1 MLYLIY
7 MRTNNNYSISYSKSY
22 NGKRNYGNDIIIE
35 IQKINLKLPVI
46 KALNDFSNLD
56 NNLVY
61 YNEFNPLNKIVIF
74 GHSGVGYGAF
84 FNRIDELIKDDVIS
98 IYNKDKHYLY
108 SVYDT
113 KVVNKT
119 SIYLLDEEI
128 NSKKLLL
135 ITCDKK
141 NKNKR
146 LVIYLLLNNIKSIE
160 K

>member
-7 MRTNNNYSISYSKSY
+7 MTTNNSYSISYSKSY
-22 NGKRNYGNDIIIE
+22 SGTKNYNNE
-35 IQKINLKLPVI
+35 IVINIPKINLKLPVI

-61 YNEFNPLNKIVIF
+61 YNEFNPLNKIIIF

-84 FNRIDELIKDDVIS
+84 FNRIDELIVGDEIS

-113 KVVNKT
+113 KIVDKT
-119 SIYLLDEEI
+119 SVFLLEEEI

-135 ITCDKK
+135 ITCDKN

-146 LVIYLLLNNIKSIE
+146 LIVYLLLNIIKSIE